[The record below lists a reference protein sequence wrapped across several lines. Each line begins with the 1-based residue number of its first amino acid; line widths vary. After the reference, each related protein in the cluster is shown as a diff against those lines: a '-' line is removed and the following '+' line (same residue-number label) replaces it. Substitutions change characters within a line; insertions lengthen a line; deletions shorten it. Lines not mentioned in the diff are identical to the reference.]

1 MTECICVRTHPC
13 LGWSL
18 CDIVCLCVFWTT
30 IPVPSISL
38 HKAPFQLPTQA
49 HIIIHIHTHYWL
61 PTHMYMNMCVL

>member
-1 MTECICVRTHPC
+1 MNLNVWNFIKQSWVSF
-13 LGWSL
+13 LSFA
-18 CDIVCLCVFWTT
+18 FWTT

-61 PTHMYMNMCVL
+61 PTHMYMSMCVL